1 MLLICQTVNHTI
13 SIYQCYG
20 TKDAGHLACPA
31 CFEKLSGGKCLVC
44 ENGGPCGACSG
55 KLPGA
60 KCPLCDQGAV
70 FKHCPC
76 VENLLTTS
84 VAQCKNKG
92 CASWI
97 SLFDFEAHERAYP
110 FQPVSPV

>member
-1 MLLICQTVNHTI
+1 MELPPNEDLTGT
-13 SIYQCYG
+13 CYG
-20 TKDAGHLACPA
+20 TKDAGHFACPA
-31 CFEKLSGGKCLVC
+31 CIEKLSGGKCLVC

-55 KLPGA
+55 NLPGA

-97 SLFDFEAHERAYP
+97 SLFDFEAHERACP